1 LERRLIRTPLL
12 FLFIVVPLLI
22 IASAAWMIASELSA
36 QQNQIAV
43 ETAVANALAREAPTL
58 LFPDDGAT
66 FDNVAEVVLRWQYK
80 RPLTPDEAYDVRVW
94 REGEPPNGITFTADS
109 EFKLLDWLLYQTAG
123 DFNWSVSVARQD
135 ASGTVEVTDLAP
147 PRRFTM
153 TDLQL
158 GIFEV
163 PDGFH
168 IELAA
173 RLPFDYPTVILRGAD
188 DAMYIL
194 SQDGYIAR
202 LVDETGDGLYSG
214 DEITLIFA
222 NSNGILTNA
231 LGMAFLGDDIYVSDA
246 GRISIITDGDSD
258 GIYDT
263 VTPIIEGL
271 PTWAHPY
278 HSNNGIAFGPDD
290 KLYITVGSTTDHGPL
305 QDPLEASILRV
316 NPDGTELEVYATGL
330 RNPYDLVF
338 SPTGELFTADN
349 NPDNMDADLQY
360 LPPEELN
367 LIVEGADYGFPNVY
381 GFPSPGESSQAPVTE
396 FFSSVASAG
405 LTYYA
410 ADQFPPEYH
419 GVFVAQFGSGASF
432 PTSVG
437 VTNGYMVVHVGLK
450 DDGDGGYVGEW
461 QPFARARLDL
471 DKYSP
476 INVAVAPDGALLIM
490 EWTTATVH
498 RVTYVGDGTETLAEM
513 SAMLTETT
521 STEEAVHIA
530 IGELLYHQGSAE
542 APSCVS
548 CHRLDGAT
556 GIGPSLV
563 GIAETAANRVAGLD
577 ATAYLRQSIVDP
589 DSYVVEGYQSGIMY
603 RDYGDALTDYDVD
616 ALVSYVLSL
625 GAQE

>member
-1 LERRLIRTPLL
+1 MNRRLALSFL
-12 FLFIVVPLLI
+12 VCVLMLFIGGGSWW
-22 IASAAWMIASELSA
+22 IAA
-36 QQNQIAV
+36 QSTTQQSQIAV
-43 ETAVANALAREAPTL
+43 ETTVADALAREAPTL

-80 RPLTPDEAYDVRVW
+80 RPLAPDESYDVRVW
-94 REGEPPNGITFTADS
+94 REGEPPNGITFTADT
-109 EFKLLDWLLYQTAG
+109 EFKLLDWLLYQTPG
-123 DFNWSVSVARQD
+123 NFNWSVSVARQD
-135 ASGTVEVTDLAP
+135 ANGNVEVTDLAP
-147 PRRFTM
+147 PRRFRM

-173 RLPFDYPTVILRGAD
+173 RLPFDYPTVIMTVD
-188 DAMYIL
+188 DGTVYVL

-202 LVDETGDGLYSG
+202 LNDATGDGLYSG
-214 DEITLIFA
+214 DEISLIFA
-222 NSNGILTNA
+222 NSDGILTNA
-231 LGMAFLGDDIYVSDA
+231 LGMAFLDDDIYVSDA
-246 GRISIITDGDSD
+246 GRISIINDTDGD
-258 GIYDT
+258 GMYDT

-316 NPDGTELEVYATGL
+316 NPDGTDLEVYATGL
-330 RNPYDLVF
+330 RNPYDLAF

-367 LIVEGADYGFPNVY
+367 LIVEGGDYGFPDVY
-381 GFPSPGESSQAPVTE
+381 GFPAPGEDSQAPVTE
-396 FFSSVASAG
+396 FFASVASAG

-410 ADQFPPEYH
+410 ADQFPPEYQ

-437 VTNGYMVVHVGLK
+437 VTNGYMVVHVGLT
-450 DDGDGGYVGEW
+450 DDGQGGYVGEW

-476 INVAVAPDGALLIM
+476 INVAVAPDGALLII

-498 RVTYVGDGTETLAEM
+498 RVTYIGGESDAAVADMTELLA
-513 SAMLTETT
+513 TTT
-521 STEEAVHIA
+521 STADTVPIA
-530 IGELLYHQGSAE
+530 IGELLFHQGSSN
-542 APSCVS
+542 APACIS
-548 CHRLDGAT
+548 CHRLDGYV

-563 GIAETAANRVAGLD
+563 GVNETALTRVAGV
-577 ATAYLRQSIVDP
+577 ASVEYLYQSILAP

-625 GAQE
+625 GAGE